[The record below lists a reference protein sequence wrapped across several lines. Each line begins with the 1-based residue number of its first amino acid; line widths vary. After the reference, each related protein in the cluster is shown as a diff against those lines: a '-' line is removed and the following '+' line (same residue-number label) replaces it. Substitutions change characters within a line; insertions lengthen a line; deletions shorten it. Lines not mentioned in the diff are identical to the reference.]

1 MNDQFLERIFVV
13 NRKQILPLVGIRCAK
28 PRFDRDAAVA
38 RRKNLIEKRV
48 ERIRPREQPGAAPLG
63 DNRAGRASEVQIDGI
78 VTVLPQF
85 LCQGQKIL
93 RLIVRICGITVIP
106 SLCSGRISF
115 RSRELIFLF
124 VINGVK

>member
-78 VTVLPQF
+78 VTVLPQL
-85 LCQGQKIL
+85 LCCL
-93 RLIVRICGITVIP
+93 LYT
-106 SLCSGRISF
+106 SDAAD
-115 RSRELIFLF
+115 E
-124 VINGVK
+124 